1 MKLDV
6 NYIDVELFN
15 AVKGAF
21 DSGERSFDF
30 EIDSMGGELFYALQ
44 TYDLLRSDPSVKVSA
59 HVAGACMSAATVI
72 LCTAPLDARSS
83 TSNSVFMI
91 HSPSTVV
98 FDQINKRDV
107 ERLAADIN
115 LMNSQIENIYAE
127 RTSIPNDIMK
137 QWMDQEKTFNAQD
150 ALQNGFIGKIDVM
163 YNFVN
168 KNIKN
173 KNTMIKNIKNFV
185 ISLVTQLKNEA
196 FKTAD
201 GIEFE
206 TLSLEVGS
214 PVENLEDG
222 VYTLEDG
229 RTITVEKGIITDVI
243 EVTNEGDGDSDT
255 TPGEGD
261 GEGSGDGDGDG
272 EGSGEGDGEGEGDG
286 DGEGDDSVA
295 EEKIKKIVE
304 ETVAAMKNS
313 IIAQYKPIM
322 DLVHEC
328 GGVERL
334 QALKNANP
342 APKKFES
349 NKGNKKLSSL
359 EELMNRCTK

>member
-1 MKLDV
+1 MKLNV
-6 NYIDVELFN
+6 NYIDIDLFN

-72 LCTAPLDARSS
+72 LCTAPLDTRSS

-150 ALQNGFIGKIDVM
+150 ALQNGFISKIDVM

-196 FKTAD
+196 FKTSD

-243 EVTNEGDGDSDT
+243 EVTNDGSGD
-255 TPGEGD
+255 GD
-261 GEGSGDGDGDG
+261 GEGSGDGDG
-272 EGSGEGDGEGEGDG
+272 EGS
-286 DGEGDDSVA
+286 GDDSVA

-322 DLVHEC
+322 DLVREC
-328 GGVERL
+328 GGVDRL

-349 NKGNKKLSSL
+349 NKGDKKLSSL